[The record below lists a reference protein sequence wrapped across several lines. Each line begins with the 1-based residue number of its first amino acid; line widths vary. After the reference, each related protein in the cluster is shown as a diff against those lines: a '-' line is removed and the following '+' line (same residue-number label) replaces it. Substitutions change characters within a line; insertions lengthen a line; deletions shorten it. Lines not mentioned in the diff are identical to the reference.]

1 MELPRKAFEDVVSG
15 VSEKLGV
22 RGVNVDLLWQLIG
35 GNVRELAVLIGRY
48 NWDVKP
54 WLQDEIV
61 KMIEYAFDVTG

>member
-1 MELPRKAFEDVVSG
+1 
-15 VSEKLGV
+15 
-22 RGVNVDLLWQLIG
+22 VDLLWQLIG

-54 WLQDEIV
+54 WLQGEIV